1 MASSTKPKREEKEK
15 TEKYKKKESEKSR
28 KEEEKRE
35 KMESFENKTFRG
47 QSVLQKHSPLRI
59 KKLLKMIIQKPSRS
73 LSLLSKPLVRF
84 LKEAEKTSSNGELTF
99 SSTDQLSSPFEL
111 QSLKTL

>member
-35 KMESFENKTFRG
+35 KRWRALRTRPLEDKVCFKNTPHLGLRSFRK
-47 QSVLQKHSPLRI
+47 
-59 KKLLKMIIQKPSRS
+59 
-73 LSLLSKPLVRF
+73 
-84 LKEAEKTSSNGELTF
+84 
-99 SSTDQLSSPFEL
+99 
-111 QSLKTL
+111 